1 MRRVQRPFKQN
12 LFGRLLTIRLMVMLS
27 GGATKGIE
35 MVEHVQLA
43 GEDECRAQQ
52 KSRSQQADKQGW
64 VASRDGTESSQHAQR
79 LADFWRVILL
89 LSKQGRL
96 SISFSIQQLN

>member
-1 MRRVQRPFKQN
+1 MRRVQRSFKQD
-12 LFGRLLTIRLMVMLS
+12 LSQRLPIIQLMVMLS
-27 GGATKGIE
+27 SGSAKGLG

-43 GEDECRAQQ
+43 GENECRAQQ

-79 LADFWRVILL
+79 IADFWRVILL
-89 LSKQGRL
+89 L
-96 SISFSIQQLN
+96 